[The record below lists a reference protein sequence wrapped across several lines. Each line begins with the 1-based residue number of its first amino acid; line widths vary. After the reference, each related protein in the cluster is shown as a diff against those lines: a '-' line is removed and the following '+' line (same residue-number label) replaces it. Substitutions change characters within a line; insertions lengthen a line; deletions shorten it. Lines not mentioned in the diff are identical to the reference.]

1 MQKKHIFMFI
11 SGFFVQNT
19 TFLEILLNKGQIRVY
34 NYLISNNVT
43 VTNTA
48 TLKSC
53 IKATI

>member
-34 NYLISNNVT
+34 NDLINNNVT
-43 VTNTA
+43 PRTTVTFKK
-48 TLKSC
+48 LH
-53 IKATI
+53 